1 MKNNRTIIVKQL
13 NKMDKILNIEPA
25 GHIKRISE
33 YYFSVKLAEVAKMNA
48 EGKNIISLG
57 VGAPDKMPSQETI
70 ETLCEAAHRPDVHAY
85 QPYSGIP
92 ELRKAYAGWYKK
104 FYNVDLSTDEVLPLI
119 GSKEGI
125 LHVSM
130 TFLNFGDSVLVPNP
144 GYPTYRSVSEL
155 LRANVIEYDL
165 LEKNGWLPDF
175 DALEKLDLTRVK
187 LMWVNYPNMPTG
199 KNASVALFEKL
210 VAFGKKHGIV
220 ICHDNPYSFILN
232 DRPISILSVQG
243 AKDICI
249 ELNSLSKSH
258 NMSGWRMGLLA
269 SNPEFVKWVLKAKSN
284 IDSGQFK
291 PVQLATVAALQNTRE
306 WHDEMNRVYAER
318 RVWAE
323 KIMDQLNCR
332 YDKNQV
338 GLFVWGK
345 LPESVVSSKDF
356 IDDILYNVRVFIT
369 PGVIFGSNGE
379 GYIRISLG
387 ASVEKMEEAYNRILT
402 YNT

>member
-1 MKNNRTIIVKQL
+1 
-13 NKMDKILNIEPA
+13 MDTVLNIEPA

-70 ETLCEAAHRPDVHAY
+70 ETLCDTACRPDVHAY

-165 LEKNGWLPDF
+165 LEKNEWLPDF

-199 KNASVALFEKL
+199 KNASLALFEKL

-232 DRPISILSVQG
+232 DRPMSILSVQG

-269 SNPEFVKWVLKAKSN
+269 SNPEFVRWVLKAKSN

-291 PVQLATVAALQNTRE
+291 PMQLATVAALLNTRE
-306 WHDEMNRVYAER
+306 WHDEMNRIYAER
-318 RVWAE
+318 RLWAE
-323 KIMDQLNCR
+323 KIMDLLNCK
-332 YDKNQV
+332 YDKSQV

-356 IDDILYNVRVFIT
+356 IDDILYNARVFIT

>member
-1 MKNNRTIIVKQL
+1 
-13 NKMDKILNIEPA
+13 MDKILNIEPA

-92 ELRKAYAGWYKK
+92 ELRKAYAEWYKK

>member
-1 MKNNRTIIVKQL
+1 
-13 NKMDKILNIEPA
+13 MDKVLNIEPA

-70 ETLCEAAHRPDVHAY
+70 ETLCDTACRPDVHAY

-155 LRANVIEYDL
+155 LRANVVEYDL
-165 LEKNGWLPDF
+165 LEKNEWLPDF

-199 KNASVALFEKL
+199 KNASLALFEKL

-232 DRPISILSVQG
+232 DRPMSILSVQG

-269 SNPEFVKWVLKAKSN
+269 SNPEFVRWVLKAKSN

-291 PVQLATVAALQNTRE
+291 PMQLATVAALLNTRE
-306 WHDEMNRVYAER
+306 WHDEMNRIYAER
-318 RVWAE
+318 RLWAE
-323 KIMDQLNCR
+323 KIMDLLNCK
-332 YDKNQV
+332 YDKSQV

-356 IDDILYNVRVFIT
+356 IDDILYNARVFIT

>member
-1 MKNNRTIIVKQL
+1 
-13 NKMDKILNIEPA
+13 MDKILNIEPA
-25 GHIKRISE
+25 GHIKSISE

-48 EGKNIISLG
+48 EGKNVISLG
-57 VGAPDKMPSQETI
+57 VGAPDKMPSPETI
-70 ETLCEAAHRPDVHAY
+70 ETLCESAQRPDVHAY

-104 FYNVDLSTDEVLPLI
+104 IYNVDLTLDEVLPLI

-165 LEKNGWLPDF
+165 LEKNDWLPDF

-199 KNASVALFEKL
+199 KNASKALFEKL
-210 VAFGKKHGIV
+210 VAFGKKHRIV
-220 ICHDNPYSFILN
+220 ICHDNPYSLILN
-232 DRPISILSVQG
+232 DDPMSILSVDG
-243 AKDICI
+243 AKESCI

-291 PVQLATVAALQNTRE
+291 PMQLATVAALQNTRE
-306 WHDEMNRVYAER
+306 WHSDMNRIYAGR

-323 KIMDQLNCR
+323 KIMDLLNCR
-332 YDKNQV
+332 YDKTQV

-345 LPESVVSSKDF
+345 LPESVASSKDF
-356 IDDILYNVRVFIT
+356 IDDILYNARVFIT

-387 ASVEKMEEAYNRILT
+387 SAVEKMQEAYDRIEIYSNIKHQTL
-402 YNT
+402 NIKH